1 MRAPF
6 VTFLSHPVSPVT
18 ISPSPSAPAPLD
30 EPHLREALKRC
41 SPATL
46 KAVLAFRAT
55 GDFAHLPT
63 IITGVIE
70 RFVESSLRGKL
81 APSADGRAASRE
93 LRLIH
98 DLGLDSL
105 TMMEIVILTED
116 VLPVT
121 INHDELRHLRTLGDL
136 HVFLDCKLRGLP
148 LPPTLLAQTN
158 PACAPTL
165 PPFSTSPSPASPP
178 SASSVIS

>member
-1 MRAPF
+1 M
-6 VTFLSHPVSPVT
+6 T
-18 ISPSPSAPAPLD
+18 ISPSPSSPAPLD
-30 EPHLREALKRC
+30 EPHLREGLKRC

-46 KAVLAFRAT
+46 AAALAFRAT
-55 GDFAHLPT
+55 GDSAHLPA

-70 RFVESSLRGKL
+70 RFVERSLREKL
-81 APSADGRAASRE
+81 APSADGHAASGD
-93 LRLIH
+93 LRLVQ

-121 INHDELRHLRTLGDL
+121 INNDELRHLRTLGDI

-148 LPPTLLAQTN
+148 LPPALLAQSN
-158 PACAPTL
+158 PACAALTPMPVTTANQH
-165 PPFSTSPSPASPP
+165 SV
-178 SASSVIS
+178 VISH